1 MRARSASRGR
11 GAEPALRPAAVSRAG
26 ELLARFVLGLALAV
40 LFLLGL
46 LPHTGWYRTETVLS
60 GSMRPTFAPG
70 DLVVVTPER
79 IADVRVGQMISYHIP
94 VDDHHVQTHRVI
106 AVVRRGGQTFVRT
119 KGDANNARDP
129 WLARLNG
136 TTAWQVRA
144 VVPKAGWGIV
154 WLRSPS
160 VRRLAVFGAPLLLAL
175 LGLWRIWRT
184 PGTGG
189 DNEAPDAARL
199 LG

>member
-26 ELLARFVLGLALAV
+26 ELLARLVLGLALAV

-79 IADVRVGQMISYHIP
+79 TADVRVGQMISYHIP
-94 VDDHHVQTHRVI
+94 VGDHHVQTHRVI

>member
-26 ELLARFVLGLALAV
+26 ELLARLVLGLALAV

-94 VDDHHVQTHRVI
+94 LERYPDTHNQQPLAIAALANQKRYVSLYLMGIYANDDDAWWFREQWTLSGKRLDMGKSCVRFRQLDDVPLDVVGAAI
-106 AVVRRGGQTFVRT
+106 ART
-119 KGDANNARDP
+119 SADDLIADYERSRDTAR
-129 WLARLNG
+129 
-136 TTAWQVRA
+136 
-144 VVPKAGWGIV
+144 
-154 WLRSPS
+154 
-160 VRRLAVFGAPLLLAL
+160 
-175 LGLWRIWRT
+175 
-184 PGTGG
+184 
-189 DNEAPDAARL
+189 
-199 LG
+199 

>member
-1 MRARSASRGR
+1 VRARSASRRR
-11 GAEPALRPAAVSRAG
+11 GAESALRLAAVSRAG
-26 ELLARFVLGLALAV
+26 ELPARLALGLALLV
-40 LFLLGL
+40 LLLLGL

-79 IADVRVGQMISYHIP
+79 LADVRVGQMISYHIP
-94 VDDHHVQTHRVI
+94 VDDHHVQTHRVV
-106 AVVRRGGQTFVRT
+106 AVLRRGGQTFVRT

-136 TTAWQVRA
+136 TTAWRVRA

-154 WLRSPS
+154 WLRSP
-160 VRRLAVFGAPLLLAL
+160 RIRTLAQLSRSRCCGRFAGAQSSAPLWLHS
-175 LGLWRIWRT
+175 WSSR
-184 PGTGG
+184 
-189 DNEAPDAARL
+189 ARL
-199 LG
+199 PGSPR